1 MSAYSTTAA
10 KNSLSKTVRKCRN
23 HFQTQH
29 IYYSTFY
36 EKSQVF
42 FYKHTFC
49 TLTAVRACVHRKCV
63 RIFEQILLQ
72 TRQKFAGILGVW
84 QEFLTQYA
92 AKFAEKTQADAYAHK
107 L

>member
-1 MSAYSTTAA
+1 M
-10 KNSLSKTVRKCRN
+10 
-23 HFQTQH
+23 
-29 IYYSTFY
+29 
-36 EKSQVF
+36 
-42 FYKHTFC
+42 
-49 TLTAVRACVHRKCV
+49 

-107 L
+107 LYASMALFFLKDRTNYGIIRVS

>member
-1 MSAYSTTAA
+1 M
-10 KNSLSKTVRKCRN
+10 
-23 HFQTQH
+23 
-29 IYYSTFY
+29 
-36 EKSQVF
+36 
-42 FYKHTFC
+42 
-49 TLTAVRACVHRKCV
+49 

-107 L
+107 LSDSTASGGAVRMLPVLYKVLQKMSTRGIAQIFPPALDTPPAP

>member
-1 MSAYSTTAA
+1 M
-10 KNSLSKTVRKCRN
+10 
-23 HFQTQH
+23 
-29 IYYSTFY
+29 
-36 EKSQVF
+36 
-42 FYKHTFC
+42 
-49 TLTAVRACVHRKCV
+49 

-107 L
+107 LSVFSGIFPVVASGGLVFVLPLRRRG

>member
-1 MSAYSTTAA
+1 M
-10 KNSLSKTVRKCRN
+10 
-23 HFQTQH
+23 
-29 IYYSTFY
+29 
-36 EKSQVF
+36 
-42 FYKHTFC
+42 
-49 TLTAVRACVHRKCV
+49 

-107 L
+107 LSFLFPHQLQSPNCSIISEKTVVQ

>member
-1 MSAYSTTAA
+1 M
-10 KNSLSKTVRKCRN
+10 
-23 HFQTQH
+23 
-29 IYYSTFY
+29 
-36 EKSQVF
+36 
-42 FYKHTFC
+42 
-49 TLTAVRACVHRKCV
+49 

-107 L
+107 LSDSTASGGANATCIIQGFAEDVNEECLQSRQTLFVRNCPNIPAGT

>member
-1 MSAYSTTAA
+1 
-10 KNSLSKTVRKCRN
+10 
-23 HFQTQH
+23 
-29 IYYSTFY
+29 
-36 EKSQVF
+36 
-42 FYKHTFC
+42 
-49 TLTAVRACVHRKCV
+49 V

-107 L
+107 LSDSTASDGAVQMLPVLYKVLQKMSTRSVCKVARRSLCGIAQIFPPALDTLPAP